1 MRVLHMVPDSV
12 AMPRHHFLGST
23 KDIRGRTEYF
33 QTRAIAFDEL
43 PIKQRSDQWLVTT
56 LPDVPLE
63 TYTLILI
70 EHPLY
75 PKTLSYLRQRVP
87 HTPVLT
93 RAHNAELYHH
103 WDILR
108 ANGLRNDGQSRRAM
122 LAANWKILKEGW
134 RRFRLDRQFARDSDF
149 LLSITEWETRYY
161 WKRLTRARRVISLP
175 YFLPAAYQAPIVPPR
190 NKNLWC
196 VCLMSTVPTPF
207 TRDGARNFERAVQS
221 LGTKAPEWSFFLT
234 GDKSLLDLEP
244 SPRIQQT
251 GFLDS
256 PLGILNQSRALAI
269 LSRYGYGFKTKILD
283 AIQNQCYVLMPPELY
298 ARQPKALQP
307 YCIRV
312 DLDNPHS
319 FPAALELC
327 LRPFPTGAPNQE
339 LKQTAYHALDQVL
352 ACRA

>member
-1 MRVLHMVPDSV
+1 MGD
-12 AMPRHHFLGST
+12 
-23 KDIRGRTEYF
+23 
-33 QTRAIAFDEL
+33 
-43 PIKQRSDQWLVTT
+43 T
-56 LPDVPLE
+56 LLLE
-63 TYTLILI
+63 TANPRAARHQLALFSACRVSSANRSAAQQ
-70 EHPLY
+70 
-75 PKTLSYLRQRVP
+75 KFVVRLSHV
-87 HTPVLT
+87 H
-93 RAHNAELYHH
+93 RADAFYARRSAEFRARGAEL
-103 WDILR
+103 
-108 ANGLRNDGQSRRAM
+108 G
-122 LAANWKILKEGW
+122 
-134 RRFRLDRQFARDSDF
+134 
-149 LLSITEWETRYY
+149 
-161 WKRLTRARRVISLP
+161 
-175 YFLPAAYQAPIVPPR
+175 
-190 NKNLWC
+190 NK
-196 VCLMSTVPTPF
+196 
-207 TRDGARNFERAVQS
+207 GARVVLFFDRRQVA
-221 LGTKAPEWSFFLT
+221 LGLGA
-234 GDKSLLDLEP
+234 

-352 ACRA
+352 ACRT